1 LDCSSY
7 TGCQE
12 KSKSKCP
19 WQCQYGKEM
28 QDYIIDG
35 SGVYVTRNNQTYLH
49 GKFELSN
56 NVCYKN
62 GINGIVMHRTNR
74 GVIKK
79 NTIYENGMV
88 PRLDKSEENPVDWHE
103 GCSGKSRQ
111 PYSGLVLNNAED
123 VKLWSNLVTARYD
136 DDYAFIQLSD
146 SGNPLP
152 LLAGGNNHVCQGQSD
167 MNPASTVKFNSDP
180 KKCIP
185 ESETFLLS
193 SEVSTHPCR
202 KYANYKDIRCGDR
215 CDLIHWPHNRYAS
228 YEAQHAKEKC
238 IDDCNENDCV
248 AISLQMDNENQNRN
262 RKCMLYSG
270 PPNSSLHNCEMN
282 PFNSFNCSNLTVE
295 GQFFIQ
301 NDAAKKYDVQNAHN

>member
-1 LDCSSY
+1 
-7 TGCQE
+7 
-12 KSKSKCP
+12 
-19 WQCQYGKEM
+19 M